1 MSEKRPGKTDAPAE
15 PAKTTKKPDPN
26 RISLPSS
33 GLAAEILAHVDRAA
47 AASAGSA
54 TSAASPAL
62 DGETAGGDS
71 GAAASSFTGRESI
84 YAFVDSLDSRA
95 TREAQLEERP
105 ESWVTFALSGEI
117 YALPVSHVQEILR
130 IATIT
135 RVPHAPVA
143 VRGITNL
150 RGRVLAVVDLR
161 VRLGLAASEI
171 GPESRIL
178 VADARGRS
186 IGLLVDAAR
195 QVLKILPSAIQPP
208 PADVLTE
215 RTDFLRGVH
224 HLDRDLIILL
234 DVERVLLIEDGRA
247 LLSI

>member
-1 MSEKRPGKTDAPAE
+1 MSDKRPGKTGAKGAGKADE
-15 PAKTTKKPDPN
+15 PP
-26 RISLPSS
+26 RISLPAS
-33 GLAAEILAHVDRAA
+33 GLAAEILAHVDRATA
-47 AASAGSA
+47 AAAAAAAAAAPDAEPAGTDA
-54 TSAASPAL
+54 GAPASP
-62 DGETAGGDS
+62 
-71 GAAASSFTGRESI
+71 FTGRESI

-95 TREAQLEERP
+95 AREARPEERP
-105 ESWVTFALSGEI
+105 ESWVTFSLAGEI

-135 RVPHAPVA
+135 RVPHAPAA

-161 VRLGLAASEI
+161 VRLGLAAGEI

-208 PADVLTE
+208 PADILTE

-224 HLDRDLIILL
+224 HLDRDLVILL

-247 LLSI
+247 LLST